1 MNIQDEY
8 NPSTV
13 PGFHQFM
20 VSRVVKED
28 IFTLFVYVPTF
39 IRVQATI
46 SITVYSQLIS

>member
-13 PGFHQFM
+13 PGFRQFM
-20 VSRVVKED
+20 ISRVVKED

-39 IRVQATI
+39 ICVQATI
-46 SITVYSQLIS
+46 PVTVYSQLVS